1 MMNITEFRRAM
12 REGQYA
18 WPGGYP
24 RYFVTADGGV
34 LSFEAAKECRRQIL
48 SALAGR
54 DTLSGWCVAGVDV
67 NWEDPDLICDHSGQR
82 IECAYGQD

>member
-1 MMNITEFRRAM
+1 MMTITQFRRLM

-24 RYFVTADGGV
+24 RYFVTTDGGV

-48 SALAGR
+48 EALAR
-54 DTLSGWCVAGVDV
+54 QDQRSGWGVAGVDI
-67 NWEDPDLICDHSGQR
+67 NWEDPDLVCDHSGQR
-82 IECAYGQD
+82 IECAYGD